1 MRLTKRLAATCPC
14 LGDEQEPHGRLCY
27 SYVIGS
33 HGRAGAAGILVG
45 RYALAYW
52 WWVSS
57 GGRLRPGWPDVMSP
71 LVTGGNIDFKFEM
84 IGVSNDFQMDYLRS
98 QNGVTII
105 NLLSS

>member
-1 MRLTKRLAATCPC
+1 
-14 LGDEQEPHGRLCY
+14 
-27 SYVIGS
+27 
-33 HGRAGAAGILVG
+33 
-45 RYALAYW
+45 
-52 WWVSS
+52 
-57 GGRLRPGWPDVMSP
+57 MSP